1 MSDHQYKDNANVV
14 FPFQNEAGD
23 DGGSQKRPVTGL
35 PSVVVGY
42 LSNASTKLTAI
53 LSALTGIATAA
64 KQDTGNAS
72 LASILSALGAALTVN
87 LPTGASTAANQTSAN
102 TKLDTLHADVN
113 PSTAGTPFQ
122 VSTGVTATQLTSSVT
137 ANGIWVKNISTL
149 AQLVCVGR
157 SGVTTSTG
165 YQLAVGEERWLP
177 CRNANEWYIIASA
190 VSANVCV
197 EPI

>member
-23 DGGSQKRPVTGL
+23 GGGSQKRPVTGL

-53 LSALTGIATAA
+53 LSALTGIATSA
-64 KQDTGNAS
+64 KQDTGNGS

-87 LPTGASTAANQTSAN
+87 LPTGASTAANQVSLRT
-102 TKLDTLHADVN
+102 DVN

-122 VSTGVTATQLTSSVT
+122 LSTGITATQLTSSVT

-165 YQLAVGEERWLP
+165 YQLAVGEERWFP